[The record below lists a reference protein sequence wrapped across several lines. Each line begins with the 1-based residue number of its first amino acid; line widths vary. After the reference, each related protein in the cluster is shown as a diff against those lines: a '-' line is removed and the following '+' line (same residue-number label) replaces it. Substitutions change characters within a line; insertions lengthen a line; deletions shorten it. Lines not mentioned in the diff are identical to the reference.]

1 MSKQIIV
8 VFGATGKQ
16 GGSVVSSLLSDSAAG
31 KFHVRAITRDVT
43 KASAKALALK
53 GAEIVAADLS
63 DGESIQKAL
72 KGAYG
77 VYAVTNY
84 WDHHSAELEFAQGK
98 NIADACK
105 KEGIQHLV
113 WSSLLNVTKLSGGI
127 LSQVHHFDSK
137 AKVEEY
143 IRSEGIPATF
153 MLPGFYMSNI
163 PGGNLRKTPEGT
175 WKLALPIPGDSP
187 IPLFASEYDTGK
199 FVKGILLKRDETLGK
214 RIYAATKY
222 YTPLEILAT
231 FKDEYPNAGKVAVF
245 SELPHAVFKGILAA
259 AGMPEVAQEELLE
272 NMRLMPEFGYYG
284 GEALDSSVDIVDE
297 PLTTWSA
304 YMNKTPAFAD
314 LY

>member
-1 MSKQIIV
+1 MEQPTKCHETYVLSAFLIFAYISSA
-8 VFGATGKQ
+8 GHYLLTLWEILH
-16 GGSVVSSLLSDSAAG
+16 SV
-31 KFHVRAITRDVT
+31 
-43 KASAKALALK
+43 
-53 GAEIVAADLS
+53 
-63 DGESIQKAL
+63 
-72 KGAYG
+72 
-77 VYAVTNY
+77 
-84 WDHHSAELEFAQGK
+84 
-98 NIADACK
+98 
-105 KEGIQHLV
+105 
-113 WSSLLNVTKLSGGI
+113 SGGI

-175 WKLALPIPGDSP
+175 WKLGLPIPGDSP

-222 YTPLEILAT
+222 YTPLEILAA
-231 FKDEYPNAGKVAVF
+231 FKDEYPDAGKAAVF

-259 AGMPEVAQEELLE
+259 AGMPEVTQEELLE

-284 GEALDSSVDIVDE
+284 GEALDSSVDVCFHLLKQNLLLIVRSA
-297 PLTTWSA
+297 LTTL
-304 YMNKTPAFAD
+304 AD
-314 LY
+314 C

>member
-1 MSKQIIV
+1 MSKPIIV

-16 GGSVVSSLLSDSAAG
+16 GGSVVSSLLADNTAS
-31 KFHVRAITRDVT
+31 KFNVRAITRDVT
-43 KASAKALALK
+43 KPSAKALALK
-53 GAEIVAADLS
+53 GAQVVAADLS
-63 DGESIQKAL
+63 DNESVKKAL

-84 WDHHSAELEFAQGK
+84 WDHHSADLEFAQGK
-98 NIADACK
+98 GIADACK
-105 KEGIQHLV
+105 EEGIQHLV
-113 WSSLLNVTKLSGGI
+113 WSSLLDVTKLSGGV

-137 AKVEEY
+137 AKVEAY

-163 PGGNLRKTPEGT
+163 AGGNLRKTPEGI

-199 FVKGILLKRDETLGK
+199 FVKSILLKRDETLGK

-231 FKDEYPNAGKVAVF
+231 FKNEYPNAGKDAAF
-245 SELPHAVFKGILAA
+245 AELPHAVFKSILAG
-259 AGMPEVAQEELLE
+259 AGMPAIAQEELLE

-284 GEALDSSVDIVDE
+284 GEALDSSVEIVDE

-304 YMNKTPAFAD
+304 YMGKAQAFAD
-314 LY
+314 LD

>member
-1 MSKQIIV
+1 MSQPIVV

-16 GGSVVSSLLSDSAAG
+16 GGSVVSSLLSGGSVS
-31 KFHVRAITRDVT
+31 KYRVRAITRDV
-43 KASAKALALK
+43 KKPSAKALSLK
-53 GAEIVAADLS
+53 GAEVIAADLS
-63 DGESIQKAL
+63 DKGSIVKAL
-72 KGAYG
+72 KDAYA

-84 WDHHSAELEFAQGK
+84 WDHHSADVEFAQGK

-105 KEGIQHLV
+105 EEGIQHLV
-113 WSSLLNVTKLSGGI
+113 WSSLLNVTELSGGV

-143 IRSEGIPATF
+143 IRKEGIPATF

-163 PGGNLRKTPEGT
+163 PGGNLRKTPEGI

-187 IPLFASEYDTGK
+187 VPLFASEYDTGT
-199 FVKGILLKRDETLGK
+199 FVKSILLKRDETLGK

-231 FKDEYPNAGKVAVF
+231 FKQQYPDAGKDAVF

-259 AGMPEVAQEELLE
+259 AGMPDVVQEELLE

-284 GEALDSSVDIVDE
+284 GEALESSTEVALAL
-297 PLTTWSA
+297 P
-304 YMNKTPAFAD
+304 K
-314 LY
+314 